1 MGCKI
6 SEYKSDIIIDRVYL
20 SDLMNELN
28 EYLGIKEYSVEVLL
42 GEVSIR
48 LYESTR
54 THIEVYSSATE
65 LTNEFEVIPLILK
78 YAENNSYIIFTKK
91 ENNEL
96 FGWKKIN
103 NQVEEIIEN

>member
-1 MGCKI
+1 MSCKI
-6 SEYKSDIIIDRVYL
+6 AEHRSDIVIERSYL
-20 SDLMNELN
+20 PDLMNELN
-28 EYLGIKEYSVEVLL
+28 AYLGLNEFSMEVLL

-54 THIEVYSSATE
+54 SYIEVYSSATE

-78 YAENNSYIIFTKK
+78 YAENNSFILFKKK
-91 ENNEL
+91 ENGEL

-103 NQVEEIIEN
+103 NEIKKINEI